1 MKLAIYGAQA
11 MAFGAFKAI
20 RELFPDKEIL
30 CFIVTE
36 KGMNASTLGDI
47 PVMEFDDFLEKIPED
62 KRDEVEILIGTPENA
77 MQDIER
83 DLKKAGI
90 RNYVRLNSSRWSDMV
105 GNAFLKSGRYLP
117 LTAYVVGCNR
127 GRLHVFKM
135 VHFHDRHLKT
145 KHQDPDYISTLQVGA
160 GNSPE
165 IVTDFRDDKK
175 DNISLK
181 NGNYS
186 ELTGLYWIWKN
197 ILISREDDDYYGLAH
212 YRRLLD
218 LSDDDVLRLKDNDI
232 DVVLPYPM
240 PYEPDMEAHR
250 RRYLSEGEW
259 AAVLNALREL
269 CPEYAKAFGK
279 ILRQEYLYNYNIIL
293 ARREV
298 LDRYCAWLFPIL
310 FRIEQINDPDGEKT
324 PNRYLGYVG
333 ESLETLYFM
342 YHRHELNIAHAGIKF
357 LT

>member
-11 MAFGAFKAI
+11 MAFGAYKAI
-20 RELFPDKEIL
+20 KKLFPDKEIL
-30 CFIVTE
+30 CFIVTK

-47 PVMEFDDFLEKIPED
+47 PVVEFDDFLEKVPED
-62 KRDEVEILIGTPENA
+62 KRDEIEILIATPENA
-77 MQDIER
+77 MQVIER
-83 DLKKAGI
+83 VLEEAGI
-90 RNYVRLNSSRWSDMV
+90 RNYVRLNSSRWSDMI
-105 GNAFLKSGRYLP
+105 GKAFLRSGRYLP

-127 GRLHVFKM
+127 SRLHVFKM
-135 VHFHDRHLKT
+135 VHFHDGNLKT
-145 KHQDPDYISTLQVGA
+145 TYQDPDYISTLQVGA
-160 GNSPE
+160 ENSPKMN
-165 IVTDFRDDKK
+165 TDFK
-175 DNISLK
+175 DNKRVNISLK

-197 ILISREDDDYYGLAH
+197 ILSIREDDDYYGLAH
-212 YRRLLD
+212 YRRLLNI
-218 LSDDDVLRLKDNDI
+218 SDDDILRLKDNDI

-269 CPEYAKAFGK
+269 CPEYEKAFEK

-298 LDRYCAWLFPIL
+298 LDQYCTWLFPIL
-310 FRIEQINDPDGEKT
+310 FRVEEINDPDGIKT
-324 PNRYLGYVG
+324 PNRFLGYVG

-342 YHRHELNIAHAGIKF
+342 YHKYELKIAHAGIKF
-357 LT
+357 LI

>member
-11 MAFGAFKAI
+11 MAFGAYKAI

-30 CFIVTE
+30 CFIVTK
-36 KGMNASTLGDI
+36 KGMNASKLGDI
-47 PVMEFDDFLEKIPED
+47 PVMEFDAFLEKVSKD
-62 KRDEVEILIGTPENA
+62 KRDEIEILIATPENA
-77 MQDIER
+77 MQDIEKTLDR
-83 DLKKAGI
+83 AGI
-90 RNYVRLNSSRWSDMV
+90 RSYVRLNSSRWSDMV
-105 GNAFLKSGRYLP
+105 GNAFLRSGRYLP
-117 LTAYVVGCNR
+117 LSAYVVGCNR
-127 GRLHVFKM
+127 SKLHVFKT

-145 KHQDPDYISTLQVGA
+145 GYRDPDYISTLQVGA
-160 GNSPE
+160 GDSPDMD
-165 IVTDFRDDKK
+165 TDFKDNKK

-197 ILISREDDDYYGLAH
+197 ILGIRGDDDYYGLAH

-259 AAVLNALREL
+259 AAVLSALHEL
-269 CPEYAKAFGK
+269 CPEYEKAFEK

-293 ARREV
+293 ARRTV
-298 LDRYCAWLFPIL
+298 LEQYCAWLFPIL
-310 FRIEQINDPDGEKT
+310 FRVEQINDPDRGKM

-342 YHRHELNIAHAGIKF
+342 YHRHELNIVHAGIKF